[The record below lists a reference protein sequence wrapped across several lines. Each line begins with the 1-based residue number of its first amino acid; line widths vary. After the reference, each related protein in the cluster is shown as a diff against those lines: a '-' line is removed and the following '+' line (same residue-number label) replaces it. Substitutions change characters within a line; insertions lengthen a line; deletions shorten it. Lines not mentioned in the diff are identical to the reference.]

1 MTAQMSTWLLPENIA
16 DVLPSEARKLE
27 ELRRRVLDR
36 FRSYG
41 YELVMPPLLEYLES
55 LLTGSGSDLDL
66 RTFKL
71 VDQLSGRSMGL
82 RADITPQVSRIDAH
96 LLNREGV
103 TRLCYAGSVLQTRPR
118 GMHATREPYQIG
130 AEIYGHAGLEADV
143 EVQQLMLDTLSLIG
157 LSDVR
162 LDLCHAGVLAA
173 LLADLPDAEA
183 REYPLFAALA
193 GKDVALVR
201 DLAADLPSAT
211 RAALVAL
218 PTLYGDISVIERARA
233 LLPASPAIGRALDEL
248 AFLAAQVSGVDVAID
263 LADLRGYQY
272 HSGVMFAAY
281 VEGVPNAI
289 ARGGRYDHIGEL
301 YGRARAA
308 TGFSLD
314 LREVVRISPVE
325 ARSSAILAPWTH
337 DAALRGQVAALRDA
351 GEVVIQA
358 LPGHEHT
365 VDEFDFDR
373 VLVER
378 NGSWKVEA
386 R

>member
-1 MTAQMSTWLLPENIA
+1 MTAQLSTWLLPENIA

-36 FRSYG
+36 FRCYG
-41 YELVMPPLLEYLES
+41 YELVMPPMLEYLES

-96 LLNREGV
+96 LLNRRGV

-143 EVQQLMLDTLSLIG
+143 EVQQLMLDTLALIG
-157 LSDVR
+157 LRDVR
-162 LDLCHAGVLAA
+162 LDLCHAGVLGA
-173 LLADLPDAEA
+173 LLADVADAET

-193 GKDVALVR
+193 GKDVSVLR
-201 DLAADLPSAT
+201 DLTADLPEVT
-211 RAALVAL
+211 RRALLAL
-218 PTLYGDISVIERARA
+218 PTLYGDVSVIDRARA
-233 LLPASPAIGRALDEL
+233 VLPATPAVSKALDEL
-248 AFLAAQVSGVDVAID
+248 QFLAAQVSGVEVTID

-281 VEGVPNAI
+281 VDGVPNAV

-314 LREVVRISPVE
+314 LREVGRISPIE

-337 DAALRGQVAALRDA
+337 DPAVRERVAALRDA

-378 NGSWKVEA
+378 NGAWQVEA